1 MAPSGIEPA
10 TFRLEAQCLNRLRHR
25 AKKKN
30 TKTLKVVPRFKI
42 KDDVY
47 FLLSA
52 QSRNTVKR
60 GNLQPEIRWRVCYKA
75 MQNVLL

>member
-1 MAPSGIEPA
+1 
-10 TFRLEAQCLNRLRHR
+10 
-25 AKKKN
+25 
-30 TKTLKVVPRFKI
+30 
-42 KDDVY
+42 VY